1 MYTNSTI
8 LVTGGTGSWGM
19 ELIRQLLRYNP
30 RKIIVFSRNE
40 NSQVLMRREFEDSRL
55 NFCIGDIR
63 DREALSTACKST
75 DIVFHLAALK
85 HVPIC
90 EDHPLE
96 SIKTNIIGTQNVIEA
111 SIENNVRKVIY
122 VSTDKAAD
130 PVNSYGM
137 TKALGEKLIIHA
149 NQKDSATKFICV
161 RGGNVLGSSGSVIPL
176 FKQQIKE
183 KNHVLITDKKMT
195 RYFVTP
201 QSAIE
206 TLLKA
211 SELGNGGEIYVMHM
225 DACKILDLAE
235 VLIER
240 YGNEDTKI
248 IEVGAR
254 PGEKIHEVLIGKN
267 EEEIAKVYDKDLI
280 IISPT
285 ISKKLSGQLPSIL
298 TDTTRKLLNKTE
310 VKDLLTIGGF
320 LD

>member
-1 MYTNSTI
+1 MYSNSTI